1 MAYFLAVWCH
11 LAYHKCT
18 DAEDPRQEDEGEQD
32 DNQRDDMDI
41 DGNEAA
47 GRRVIG
53 PDHRLNY
60 LFRRFSRRERDDRVQ
75 PIDIDQFVSQIQDAK
90 FEASE

>member
-1 MAYFLAVWCH
+1 MIYFLALWCH

-18 DAEDPRQEDEGEQD
+18 DAEDQREEGEGEEN
-32 DNQRDDMDI
+32 DNQRVEIDV
-41 DGNEAA
+41 DGNVAA
-47 GRRVIG
+47 GGRREMG

-75 PIDIDQFVSQIQDAK
+75 PIDIEQFVS
-90 FEASE
+90 